1 MSSILCIVL
10 VFSIIKNKR
19 VVSKLE
25 LLSDIRL
32 DTWINLLGTLI
43 SAGLAAFVA
52 YIIVSKQNNAQ
63 TSLLISQVKYERER
77 DAHNFIVQMK
87 LEKYSLIMSSLV
99 DSMRCYKESY
109 QNIMNYIRSDDSYTP
124 AISLDDLRRKEDELQ
139 KNLLDLQKEMNILLT
154 YFPKIKAEWERVLTS
169 YTEMSN
175 IIYDGYTYPG
185 RYQQLVNDTSET
197 ALKNSFYALTL
208 DYVSMVEIIEREM
221 QDLME
226 SLEKQAAL

>member
-1 MSSILCIVL
+1 M
-10 VFSIIKNKR
+10 
-19 VVSKLE
+19 E